1 MENLSFSVPLDVPE
15 ERKEDFIKNMN
26 EITKGTGRL
35 MLFAGD
41 QKVEHLNDDFY
52 GENIPIDD
60 SQPEHL
66 FRVASIA
73 KIGVFATQLG
83 LIARYGEKYPNVP
96 YLVKI
101 NSKTNLTPYEI
112 RDPVSLAWYSFED
125 VVDFKEKSGLKIYG
139 IGYTVYL
146 GSEFEHLMLKEA
158 ASLVHAAHSEGMVAV
173 LWMYPKGKAIKNE
186 HDPHLI
192 AGAAGVANCL
202 GADFVKVKVPIIN
215 GKKSAEALREAV
227 LAAGNTGVLCEGGK
241 KENPEEFLRE
251 LYEQIHIGGTRGN
264 GTGRNIHQNTIE
276 DAVRMANAIYA
287 ITIENKTVDEALT
300 ILRESPV

>member
-1 MENLSFSVPLDVPE
+1 MNFEIPADVPKDKVDE
-15 ERKEDFIKNMN
+15 YIKNMD
-26 EITKGTGRL
+26 EITDGSGRL

-52 GENIPIDD
+52 GEGIPLDD
-60 SQPEHL
+60 AHPEHL
-66 FRVASIA
+66 FRIASLA
-73 KIGVFATQLG
+73 KIGVFATQMG
-83 LIARYGEKYPNVP
+83 LIARYGRKYPTVP

-112 RDPVSLAWYSFED
+112 RDPISLAWYSFEQ
-125 VVDFKEKSGLKIYG
+125 VLDFKEKSGLKIYG

-146 GSEFEHLMLKEA
+146 GSEFEHKMLKQAAQLAYEA
-158 ASLVHAAHSEGMVAV
+158 HQQGMVAV

-202 GADFVKVKVPIIN
+202 GADFVKVKVPYKE
-215 GKKSAEALREAV
+215 GHKSAEALKEAV

-241 KENPEEFLRE
+241 KENPEQFLTE
-251 LYEQIHIGGTRGN
+251 LYEQIHVGGARGN
-264 GTGRNIHQNTIE
+264 GTGRNIHQNTLE
-276 DAVRMANAIYA
+276 DGVRMANAIYA
-287 ITIENKTVDEALT
+287 ITVENKTVEEALK
-300 ILRESPV
+300 ILKNEPL